1 MNLRAVEQIA
11 KAVLYEGYMLYP
23 YRPSAV
29 KNQQRWNFGVLYPQS
44 YSEAQ
49 QGADA
54 WVSQTECLVRGSVF
68 PSIEVRVRFLQL
80 VERTIGRLAEPL
92 AEWPANNQ
100 ADFELVPSLEVGQRT
115 FQPWQEAEE
124 REISI
129 RLLYGDSLAPVPSQA
144 RHDFLAARQFEPLR
158 NESNRVVGVIV
169 RDKASLSVVVETS
182 AKRCESDVFK
192 ITVRICN
199 RTPFEAPEQQTR
211 DHALMH
217 SLISA
222 HSVLGAN
229 NCEFVSLLDPPDEL
243 REVASSCQN
252 AGTWPVLVGAAGS
265 HDTMLSSP
273 IILYDYPQIAP
284 ESAGDLFDGLE
295 IDEILSLRIMT
306 MTDEEKREMRDSD
319 DRARQ
324 ILERTESLPPEQLM
338 KLHGVLRSLRPLD
351 KETS

>member
-1 MNLRAVEQIA
+1 MNLGAVEQIA
-11 KAVLYEGYMLYP
+11 KAILYEGYMLYP

-29 KNQQRWNFGVLYPQS
+29 KNRQRWNFGVLYPQS

-80 VERTIGRLAEPL
+80 VERSIGRLAEPL
-92 AEWPANNQ
+92 AEWPANGQ
-100 ADFELVPSLEVGQRT
+100 VRFELVPSLEVGQRT
-115 FQPWQEAEE
+115 FQAWQEAEE

-129 RLLYGDSLAPVPSQA
+129 RLIYGDSLASVPSQT
-144 RHDFLAARQFEPLR
+144 RHDFQAARHFEPLR
-158 NESNRVVGVIV
+158 NENDQVVGVIV
-169 RDKASLSVVVETS
+169 RDKANLSVVVEAS
-182 AKRCESDVFK
+182 AKRCEPDVFR

-199 RTPFEAPEQQTR
+199 HTTFAAPEQKTR
-211 DHALMH
+211 DHALMY
-217 SLISA
+217 SLVSA
-222 HSVLGAN
+222 HAVLGAN
-229 NCEFVSLLDPPDEL
+229 NCEFVSLLDPPEDL
-243 REVASSCQN
+243 RVAASSCQN
-252 AGTWPVLVGAAGS
+252 TGTWPVLVGDPGS
-265 HDTMLSSP
+265 RDTMLSSP

-324 ILERTESLPPEQLM
+324 ILERTETLPPEQLM
-338 KLHGVLRSLRPLD
+338 KLHGALRSLGPLD
-351 KETS
+351 KEAS